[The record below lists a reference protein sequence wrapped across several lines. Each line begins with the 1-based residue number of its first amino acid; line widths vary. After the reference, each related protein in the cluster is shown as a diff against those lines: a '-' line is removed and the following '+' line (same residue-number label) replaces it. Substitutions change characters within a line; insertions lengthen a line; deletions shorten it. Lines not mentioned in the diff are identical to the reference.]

1 MVQTPNSQPSELT
14 TPLIPQ
20 AQPQEDGLT
29 NDGLIPQIFSS
40 VPALSDAASYL
51 SQTTSYLA
59 GCFSDYS
66 GKLCDF
72 SSYFSRVYFE

>member
-1 MVQTPNSQPSELT
+1 LQ
-14 TPLIPQ
+14 PQ
-20 AQPQEDGLT
+20 AQPEEDGLT

-66 GKLCDF
+66 GKLLCDF
-72 SSYFSRVYFE
+72 SSSSSRVYFE